1 MTREVSA
8 ELVRK
13 VARLARIRLTEDEV
27 ATFARQLGQILH
39 YVEILDGVDTEG
51 VEPMAHAAD
60 IVNVFRE
67 DAPAPSLP
75 REQALANAPKTDGQ
89 YFLVP
94 QIIES
99 AGRS

>member
-1 MTREVSA
+1 MAREVSA

-60 IVNVFRE
+60 IVNV
-67 DAPAPSLP
+67 
-75 REQALANAPKTDGQ
+75 
-89 YFLVP
+89 
-94 QIIES
+94 
-99 AGRS
+99 